1 MLGILEKIQ
10 YIACGLI
17 LFLVLLRYVI
27 LGAPE
32 IRSKDILPPIKV
44 ITPPAGVVATPPGQ
58 PAPPSTLSPEE
69 AAENR
74 RLLNLL
80 VEKQGVALKDAKV
93 LEHELRQVPTETYDY
108 LKKPDNWIPELQKA
122 SSNLKPGRE
131 GKNTL
136 LEIPQFEQDSL
147 LNDLGVKPGDVL
159 AAFNGQIVEFDPN
172 QSYKYVQMFKD
183 ALKEIEAGKKVSV
196 TVIRGGKP
204 VNLEFK
210 L

>member
-1 MLGILEKIQ
+1 MLGILEKFQ
-10 YIACGLI
+10 YVVCGLV
-17 LFLVLLRYVI
+17 LFLVLLRYVV

-32 IRSKDILPPIKV
+32 IRSKDVLPPVKLV
-44 ITPPAGVVATPPGQ
+44 SSPAAPVADSPSQ
-58 PAPPSTLSPEE
+58 AAPAPNLSTEE

-74 RLLNLL
+74 RILNLL

-93 LEHELRQVPTETYDY
+93 LEKELRQVPKETYDY

-122 SSNLKPGRE
+122 SSNLKPGRD

-159 AAFNGQIVEFDPN
+159 AAFNGQIVEFDPSR
-172 QSYKYVQMFKD
+172 SYEYKKMFD
-183 ALKEIEAGKKVSV
+183 SALKDIEAGKKVSV